1 MALPIILNRDKS
13 TRYSCDKLLDY
24 IVINRN
30 DLSFDKSQGTA
41 MNRNDLSFDKSEG
54 TAMNRNDLSF
64 DESEGTAMN
73 RGATDGRNRG
83 IRGII

>member
-1 MALPIILNRDKS
+1 
-13 TRYSCDKLLDY
+13 
-24 IVINRN
+24 
-30 DLSFDKSQGTA
+30 